1 MDGGAEVTTD
11 LWFILLAIL
20 LVIVAALLVMA
31 ETAIGRV
38 SRGRAEELVRDD
50 VRGSARLL
58 DVIADRPRYVNVLL
72 FLSTV
77 ASVTAIA
84 LVSYVSVASLQEDR
98 GWPVWLAVLLVVAIM
113 VVVNYVVLGVAAR
126 TLGRQHADRI
136 ALRSARA
143 ATLCA
148 TILGPLATLLI
159 LLGNALT
166 PGRGYRE
173 GPFATQAELRE
184 LVDIA
189 EAEDLIEDDERQ
201 MIHSVFELGDT
212 FAREVMVPRTEIVF
226 IERHKTLRQA
236 LSLGL
241 RSGFSRIP
249 VIGENSDDVIGI
261 VYLKDVVRRVFDR
274 RDAEQ
279 TETVESLM
287 RPAFMV
293 PDSKQVD
300 ELLKDMQAARTH
312 MAIVV
317 DEYGGT
323 AGLVTIEDVLEEIV
337 GEIDDEYDTAA
348 PEVAHL
354 DEGGVRVS
362 ARMHVDDFADL
373 IGVDIES
380 EDEGVDTVLGLMG
393 KRLGRVPI
401 SGASIDIDGWRLTA
415 EQAVGR
421 RNRIGSVLA
430 VRCDDP
436 VPEPDAE
443 RRDDG

>member
-1 MDGGAEVTTD
+1 MTTD
-11 LWFILLAIL
+11 LL
-20 LVIVAALLVMA
+20 LVIIAVVLVVVAALLVMA

-38 SRGRAEELVRDD
+38 SRGRVEDLEREG

-58 DVIADRPRYVNVLL
+58 DIVADRPRYVNVLL

-84 LVSYVSVASLQEDR
+84 LVSYVGIATLQEVR
-98 GWPVWLAVLLVVAIM
+98 GWPVWLALLVVVALM
-113 VVVNYVVLGVAAR
+113 VIVNYVVLGVAAR

-136 ALRSARA
+136 ALRSAGTA
-143 ATLCA
+143 SLLAGV
-148 TILGPLATLLI
+148 LGPLATLLI
-159 LLGNALT
+159 ILGNALT

-184 LVDIA
+184 LVDFA

-212 FAREVMVPRTEIVF
+212 FAREVMVPRTEMIY

-261 VYLKDVVRRVFDR
+261 VYLKDIVRRVFDR

-323 AGLVTIEDVLEEIV
+323 AGIVTIEDVLEEIV

-348 PEVAHL
+348 PEVAKL
-354 DEGGVRVS
+354 ESGSVRVS

-373 IGVDIES
+373 IDVDVES

-401 SGASIDIDGWRLTA
+401 PGATIDVDGWRLTA
-415 EQAVGR
+415 EQGMGR

-430 VRCDDP
+430 VR
-436 VPEPDAE
+436 VEPAE
-443 RRDDG
+443 ASSSAAHEHGASDVD

>member
-1 MDGGAEVTTD
+1 MTTD
-11 LWFILLAIL
+11 LL
-20 LVIVAALLVMA
+20 LVIIAVVLVLVAALLVMA

-38 SRGRAEELVRDD
+38 SRGRVEDLEREG

-58 DVIADRPRYVNVLL
+58 DIVADRPRYVNVLL

-84 LVSYVSVASLQEDR
+84 LVSYVGIATLQEVR
-98 GWPVWLAVLLVVAIM
+98 GWPVWLALLVVVALM

-136 ALRSARA
+136 ALRSAGTA
-143 ATLCA
+143 SLLAGV
-148 TILGPLATLLI
+148 LGPLATLLI
-159 LLGNALT
+159 ILGNALT

-184 LVDIA
+184 LVDFA

-212 FAREVMVPRTEIVF
+212 FAREVMVPRTEMIY

-261 VYLKDVVRRVFDR
+261 VFLKDIVRRVFDR

-323 AGLVTIEDVLEEIV
+323 AGIVTIEDVLEEIV

-348 PEVAHL
+348 PEVAKL
-354 DEGGVRVS
+354 ENGSVRVS

-373 IGVDIES
+373 IDVDVES

-401 SGASIDIDGWRLTA
+401 PGATIDVEGWRLTA
-415 EQAVGR
+415 EQGMGR

-430 VRCDDP
+430 VR
-436 VPEPDAE
+436 VEPAVASSSSAHE
-443 RRDDG
+443 HEASDGD

>member
-1 MDGGAEVTTD
+1 MTTD
-11 LWFILLAIL
+11 LL
-20 LVIVAALLVMA
+20 LVVIAVVLVVVAALLVMA

-38 SRGRAEELVRDD
+38 SRGRVEDLEREG

-58 DVIADRPRYVNVLL
+58 DIVADRPRYVNVLL

-84 LVSYVSVASLQEDR
+84 LVSYVGIATLQEVR
-98 GWPVWLAVLLVVAIM
+98 GWPVWLALLVVVALM
-113 VVVNYVVLGVAAR
+113 VIVNYVVLGVAAR

-136 ALRSARA
+136 ALRSAGTA
-143 ATLCA
+143 SLLAGV
-148 TILGPLATLLI
+148 LGPLATLLI
-159 LLGNALT
+159 VLGNALT

-184 LVDIA
+184 LVDFA

-212 FAREVMVPRTEIVF
+212 FAREVMVPRTEMIY

-261 VYLKDVVRRVFDR
+261 VYLKDIVRRVFDR

-323 AGLVTIEDVLEEIV
+323 AGIVTIEDVLEEIV

-348 PEVAHL
+348 PEVAKL
-354 DEGGVRVS
+354 ENGSVRVS

-373 IGVDIES
+373 IDVDVES

-401 SGASIDIDGWRLTA
+401 PGATIDVDGWRLTA
-415 EQAVGR
+415 EQGMGR

-430 VRCDDP
+430 VR
-436 VPEPDAE
+436 VEPAE
-443 RRDDG
+443 ASSSAAHEHGASDVD

>member
-1 MDGGAEVTTD
+1 MTTD
-11 LWFILLAIL
+11 LL
-20 LVIVAALLVMA
+20 LVIIAVVLVLVAALLVMA

-38 SRGRAEELVRDD
+38 SRGRVEDLEREG

-58 DVIADRPRYVNVLL
+58 DIVADRPRYVNVLL

-84 LVSYVSVASLQEDR
+84 LVSYVGIATLQEVR
-98 GWPVWLAVLLVVAIM
+98 GWPVWLALLVVVALM
-113 VVVNYVVLGVAAR
+113 VIVNYVVLGVAAR

-136 ALRSARA
+136 ALRSAGTA
-143 ATLCA
+143 SLLAGV
-148 TILGPLATLLI
+148 LGPLATLLI
-159 LLGNALT
+159 ILGNALT

-184 LVDIA
+184 LVDFA

-212 FAREVMVPRTEIVF
+212 FAREVMVPRTEMIY

-261 VYLKDVVRRVFDR
+261 VYLKDIVRRVFDR

-323 AGLVTIEDVLEEIV
+323 AGIVTIEDVLEEIV

-348 PEVAHL
+348 PEVAKL
-354 DEGGVRVS
+354 ENGSVRVS

-373 IGVDIES
+373 IDVDVES

-401 SGASIDIDGWRLTA
+401 PGATIDVDGWRLTA
-415 EQAVGR
+415 EQGMGR

-430 VRCDDP
+430 VR
-436 VPEPDAE
+436 VEPAE
-443 RRDDG
+443 ASSPSAHEHEASDGG

>member
-1 MDGGAEVTTD
+1 MSGD
-11 LWFILLAIL
+11 LL
-20 LVIVAALLVMA
+20 LVLIAVILVILAALLVMA

-38 SRGRAEELVRDD
+38 SRGRVEELQREG
-50 VRGSARLL
+50 VRGSGRLL
-58 DVIADRPRYVNVLL
+58 DVVADRPRYVNVLL

-84 LVSYVSVASLQEDR
+84 LVSYVGIASLQEDR
-98 GWPVWLAVLLVVAIM
+98 GWPVWLALLVVVGIM
-113 VVVNYVVLGVAAR
+113 VIVNYVVLGVAAR

-136 ALRSARA
+136 ALRSAGA
-143 ATLCA
+143 ASLLA
-148 TILGPLATLLI
+148 GILGPLATLLI
-159 LLGNALT
+159 VLGNALT

-212 FAREVMVPRTEIVF
+212 FAREVMVPRTEMIY

-261 VYLKDVVRRVFDR
+261 VYLKDVVRRVFDHR
-274 RDAEQ
+274 EAEQ

-312 MAIVV
+312 MAICV

-337 GEIDDEYDTAA
+337 GEIADEYDTAA
-348 PEVAHL
+348 PEVARL
-354 DEGGVRVS
+354 DDGSVRVS

-373 IGVDIES
+373 IDVDVES

-401 SGASIDIDGWRLTA
+401 PGATIDIDGWRLTA
-415 EQAVGR
+415 EQGVGR
-421 RNRIGSVLA
+421 RNRIGSILA
-430 VRCDDP
+430 VH
-436 VPEPDAE
+436 VGLGDASSAGVDE
-443 RRDDG
+443 TEVVDVD

>member
-1 MDGGAEVTTD
+1 MSTD
-11 LWFILLAIL
+11 LS
-20 LVIVAALLVMA
+20 LVIIAIVLVVAAALLVMA

-38 SRGRAEELVRDD
+38 SRGRVEELQREG

-58 DVIADRPRYVNVLL
+58 DVVADRPRYVNVLL
-72 FLSTV
+72 FLSTI

-84 LVSYVSVASLQEDR
+84 LVSYVGVAGLQEDR
-98 GWPVWLAVLLVVAIM
+98 GWPVWLALLVVVAIM

-136 ALRSARA
+136 ALRSAGVA
-143 ATLCA
+143 SLLAG
-148 TILGPLATLLI
+148 ILGPFATFLI
-159 LLGNALT
+159 ILGNALT

-212 FAREVMVPRTEIVF
+212 FAREVMVPRTEMIF

-323 AGLVTIEDVLEEIV
+323 AGIVTIEDVLEEIV

-348 PEVAHL
+348 PEVARL
-354 DEGGVRVS
+354 DDDSVRVS

-373 IGVDIES
+373 IDVDVES
-380 EDEGVDTVLGLMG
+380 DDEGVDTILGLMG

-401 SGASIDIDGWRLTA
+401 PGATIDIDGWRLTA
-415 EQAVGR
+415 EQGMGR

-430 VRCDDP
+430 VRI
-436 VPEPDAE
+436 EPDDEAGSA
-443 RRDDG
+443 RWIGVDDDD

>member
-1 MDGGAEVTTD
+1 MTTD
-11 LWFILLAIL
+11 LL
-20 LVIVAALLVMA
+20 LVIIAVVLVVVAALLVMA

-38 SRGRAEELVRDD
+38 SRGRVEDLEREG

-58 DVIADRPRYVNVLL
+58 DIVADRPRYVNVLL

-84 LVSYVSVASLQEDR
+84 LVSYVGIATLQEVR
-98 GWPVWLAVLLVVAIM
+98 GWPVWLALLVVVALM
-113 VVVNYVVLGVAAR
+113 VIVNYVVLGVAAR

-136 ALRSARA
+136 ALRSAGTA
-143 ATLCA
+143 SLLAGV
-148 TILGPLATLLI
+148 LGPLATLLI
-159 LLGNALT
+159 VLGNALT

-184 LVDIA
+184 LVDFA

-212 FAREVMVPRTEIVF
+212 FAREVMVPRTEMIY

-261 VYLKDVVRRVFDR
+261 VYLKDIVRRVFDR

-323 AGLVTIEDVLEEIV
+323 AGIVTIEDVLEEIV

-348 PEVAHL
+348 PEVAKL
-354 DEGGVRVS
+354 EDGSVRVS

-373 IGVDIES
+373 IDVDVES

-401 SGASIDIDGWRLTA
+401 PGATIDVDGWRLTA
-415 EQAVGR
+415 EQGMGR

-430 VRCDDP
+430 VR
-436 VPEPDAE
+436 VEPAE
-443 RRDDG
+443 ASSSSAHEHGASDGD

>member
-1 MDGGAEVTTD
+1 MTTD
-11 LWFILLAIL
+11 LL
-20 LVIVAALLVMA
+20 LVIIAVVLVVVAALLVMA

-38 SRGRAEELVRDD
+38 SRGRVEDLEREG

-58 DVIADRPRYVNVLL
+58 DIVADRPRYVNVLL

-84 LVSYVSVASLQEDR
+84 LVSYVGIATLQEVR
-98 GWPVWLAVLLVVAIM
+98 GWPVWLALLVVVALM
-113 VVVNYVVLGVAAR
+113 VIVNYVVLGVAAR

-136 ALRSARA
+136 ALRSAGTA
-143 ATLCA
+143 SLLAGV
-148 TILGPLATLLI
+148 LGPLATLLI
-159 LLGNALT
+159 ILGNALT

-184 LVDIA
+184 LVDFA

-212 FAREVMVPRTEIVF
+212 FAREVMVPRTEMIY

-261 VYLKDVVRRVFDR
+261 VYLKDIVRRVFDR

-323 AGLVTIEDVLEEIV
+323 AGIVTIEDVLEEIV

-348 PEVAHL
+348 PEVAKL
-354 DEGGVRVS
+354 ENGSVRVS

-373 IGVDIES
+373 IDVDVES
-380 EDEGVDTVLGLMG
+380 EDEGIDTVLGLMG

-401 SGASIDIDGWRLTA
+401 PGATIDVDGWRLTA
-415 EQAVGR
+415 EQGMGR

-430 VRCDDP
+430 VR
-436 VPEPDAE
+436 VEPAE
-443 RRDDG
+443 APSSSAHEHGASDGD

>member
-1 MDGGAEVTTD
+1 MSTD
-11 LWFILLAIL
+11 VWLVVMAIV
-20 LVIVAALLVMA
+20 LVLVAALLVMA

-38 SRGRAEELVRDD
+38 SRGRVEELQRDG

-58 DVIADRPRYVNVLL
+58 DVVADRPRYVNVLL
-72 FLSTV
+72 FLSTI

-84 LVSYVSVASLQEDR
+84 LVSYVGIAGLQEER
-98 GWPVWLAVLLVVAIM
+98 GWPVWLALLVVVAIM

-136 ALRSARA
+136 ALRSAGVA
-143 ATLCA
+143 SLLAG
-148 TILGPLATLLI
+148 ILGPFATFLI
-159 LLGNALT
+159 ILGNALT

-212 FAREVMVPRTEIVF
+212 FAREVMVPRTEMIF

-323 AGLVTIEDVLEEIV
+323 AGIVTIEDVLEEIV

-348 PEVAHL
+348 PEVARL
-354 DEGGVRVS
+354 DDDSVRVS

-373 IGVDIES
+373 VDIDVES
-380 EDEGVDTVLGLMG
+380 EDEGVDTILGLMG

-401 SGASIDIDGWRLTA
+401 PGATIDIDGWRLTA
-415 EQAVGR
+415 EQGMGR

-430 VRCDDP
+430 VRIEPEDEAGSPRWIGVDD
-436 VPEPDAE
+436 
-443 RRDDG
+443 DD

>member
-1 MDGGAEVTTD
+1 MSTD
-11 LWFILLAIL
+11 LV
-20 LVIVAALLVMA
+20 LVIIAVVLVVVAALLVMA

-38 SRGRAEELVRDD
+38 SRGRVEDLQRDG

-58 DVIADRPRYVNVLL
+58 DVVSDRPRYVNVLL
-72 FLSTV
+72 FLSTI

-84 LVSYVSVASLQEDR
+84 LVSYVGIAGLQEDR
-98 GWPVWLAVLLVVAIM
+98 GWPVWLALLVVVALM

-136 ALRSARA
+136 ALRSAGVA
-143 ATLCA
+143 SLLAG
-148 TILGPLATLLI
+148 ILGPFATFLI
-159 LLGNALT
+159 ILGNALT

-212 FAREVMVPRTEIVF
+212 FAREVMVPRTEMIY

-261 VYLKDVVRRVFDR
+261 VFLKDVVRRVFDR

-323 AGLVTIEDVLEEIV
+323 AGIVTIEDVLEEIV

-348 PEVAHL
+348 PEVARL
-354 DEGGVRVS
+354 EDGAVRVS

-373 IGVDIES
+373 IDVDVES

-401 SGASIDIDGWRLTA
+401 PGASIDVDGWRLTA
-415 EQAVGR
+415 EQGMGR

-430 VRCDDP
+430 VRVEESEGEPGSGGAGMEAGDD
-436 VPEPDAE
+436 D
-443 RRDDG
+443 

>member
-1 MDGGAEVTTD
+1 MTTD
-11 LWFILLAIL
+11 LL
-20 LVIVAALLVMA
+20 LVIIAVVLVVVAALLVMA

-38 SRGRAEELVRDD
+38 SRGRVEDLEREG

-58 DVIADRPRYVNVLL
+58 DIVADRPRYVNVLL

-84 LVSYVSVASLQEDR
+84 LVSYVGIATLQEVR
-98 GWPVWLAVLLVVAIM
+98 GWPVWLALLVVVALM
-113 VVVNYVVLGVAAR
+113 VIVNYVVLGVAAR

-136 ALRSARA
+136 ALRSAGTA
-143 ATLCA
+143 SLLAGV
-148 TILGPLATLLI
+148 LGPLATLLI
-159 LLGNALT
+159 ILGNALT

-184 LVDIA
+184 LVDFA

-212 FAREVMVPRTEIVF
+212 FAREVMVPRTEMIY

-261 VYLKDVVRRVFDR
+261 VFLKDIVRRVFDR

-323 AGLVTIEDVLEEIV
+323 AGIVTIEDVLEEIV

-348 PEVAHL
+348 PEVAKL
-354 DEGGVRVS
+354 ENGSVRVS

-373 IGVDIES
+373 IDVDVES

-401 SGASIDIDGWRLTA
+401 PGATIDVEGWRLTA
-415 EQAVGR
+415 EQGMGR

-430 VRCDDP
+430 VRVGP
-436 VPEPDAE
+436 AVASSSSAHEHVAS
-443 RRDDG
+443 DGD

>member
-1 MDGGAEVTTD
+1 MTTD
-11 LWFILLAIL
+11 LWFIVLAVL
-20 LVIVAALLVMA
+20 LVIIAALLVMA

-38 SRGRAEELVRDD
+38 SRGRVEDLVRDE

-58 DVIADRPRYVNVLL
+58 DVVSDRPRYVNVLL
-72 FLSTV
+72 FLSTI
-77 ASVTAIA
+77 ASVTAIS
-84 LVSYVSVASLQEDR
+84 LVSYVGVASLQEDR
-98 GWPVWLAVLLVVAIM
+98 GWPVWLALLIVVAIM
-113 VVVNYVVLGVAAR
+113 VVINYVVLGVAAR

-136 ALRSARA
+136 ALRA
-143 ATLCA
+143 AGITSLLA
-148 TILGPLATLLI
+148 GILGPLATLLI
-159 LLGNALT
+159 IIGNALT

-212 FAREVMVPRTEIVF
+212 YVREVMVPRTEMIY

-249 VIGENSDDVIGI
+249 VIGENADDVLGI

-287 RPAFMV
+287 RPPFMV

-312 MAIVV
+312 MAIAV

-337 GEIDDEYDTAA
+337 GEIADEYDTAA
-348 PEVAHL
+348 PEVAKL
-354 DEGGVRVS
+354 DNGSVRVS

-373 IGVDIES
+373 IDVDVES

-401 SGASIDIDGWRLTA
+401 PGATIEIEGWRLTA
-415 EQAVGR
+415 EQGVGR

-430 VRCDDP
+430 VRVDDIAE
-436 VPEPDAE
+436 VADEADAAE
-443 RRDDG
+443 SDE

>member
-1 MDGGAEVTTD
+1 VNTD
-11 LWFILLAIL
+11 DLPLVILAII

-38 SRGRAEELVRDD
+38 SRGRVEDLQREG
-50 VRGSARLL
+50 VRGSTRLL
-58 DVIADRPRYVNVLL
+58 DVVADRPRYVNVLL

-84 LVSYVSVASLQEDR
+84 LISYVGIASLQEDR
-98 GWPVWLAVLLVVAIM
+98 GWPVWLALLVVVGIM
-113 VVVNYVVLGVAAR
+113 VIVNYVVLGVAAR

-136 ALRSARA
+136 ALRSAGA
-143 ATLCA
+143 ASLLA
-148 TILGPLATLLI
+148 GILGPLATLLI
-159 LLGNALT
+159 VLGNALT

-212 FAREVMVPRTEIVF
+212 FAREVMVPRTEMIY
-226 IERHKTLRQA
+226 IERHKNLRQA

-312 MAIVV
+312 MAICV

-348 PEVAHL
+348 PEVAKL
-354 DEGGVRVS
+354 DDGSVRVS

-373 IGVDIES
+373 IDVDVES

-401 SGASIDIDGWRLTA
+401 PGATIDIDGWRLTA
-415 EQAVGR
+415 EQGMGR
-421 RNRIGSVLA
+421 RNRIGSILA
-430 VRCDDP
+430 ARVDP
-436 VPEPDAE
+436 IDASASAVE
-443 RRDDG
+443 GAEALDVD

>member
-1 MDGGAEVTTD
+1 MSTD
-11 LWFILLAIL
+11 LS
-20 LVIVAALLVMA
+20 LVIIAIVLVVAAALLVMA

-38 SRGRAEELVRDD
+38 SRGRVEELQREG
-50 VRGSARLL
+50 VRGSVRLL
-58 DVIADRPRYVNVLL
+58 DVVADRPRYVNVLL
-72 FLSTV
+72 FLSTI

-84 LVSYVSVASLQEDR
+84 LVSYVGIAGLQEDR
-98 GWPVWLAVLLVVAIM
+98 GWPVWLALLVVVAIM

-136 ALRSARA
+136 ALRSAGVA
-143 ATLCA
+143 SLLAG
-148 TILGPLATLLI
+148 ILGPFATFLI
-159 LLGNALT
+159 ILGNALT

-212 FAREVMVPRTEIVF
+212 FAREVMVPRTEMIF

-323 AGLVTIEDVLEEIV
+323 AGIVTIEDVLEEIV

-348 PEVAHL
+348 PEVARL
-354 DEGGVRVS
+354 DDDSVRVS

-373 IGVDIES
+373 IDVDVES
-380 EDEGVDTVLGLMG
+380 EDEGVDTILGLMG

-401 SGASIDIDGWRLTA
+401 PGATIDIDGWRLTA
-415 EQAVGR
+415 EQGMGR

-430 VRCDDP
+430 VRI
-436 VPEPDAE
+436 EPDDEAGSA
-443 RRDDG
+443 RWIGVDDDD

>member
-1 MDGGAEVTTD
+1 MTTD
-11 LWFILLAIL
+11 LL
-20 LVIVAALLVMA
+20 LVVIAVVLVVVAALLVMA

-38 SRGRAEELVRDD
+38 SRGRVEDLEREG

-58 DVIADRPRYVNVLL
+58 DIVADRPRYVNVLL

-84 LVSYVSVASLQEDR
+84 LVSYVGIAILQEVR
-98 GWPVWLAVLLVVAIM
+98 GWPVWLALLVVVALM
-113 VVVNYVVLGVAAR
+113 VIVNYVVLGVAAR

-136 ALRSARA
+136 ALRSAGTA
-143 ATLCA
+143 SLLAGV
-148 TILGPLATLLI
+148 LGPLATLLI
-159 LLGNALT
+159 VLGNALT

-184 LVDIA
+184 LVDFA

-212 FAREVMVPRTEIVF
+212 FAREVMVPRTEMIY

-261 VYLKDVVRRVFDR
+261 VYLKDIVRRVFDR

-323 AGLVTIEDVLEEIV
+323 AGIVTIEDVLEEIV

-348 PEVAHL
+348 PEVAKL
-354 DEGGVRVS
+354 ENGSVRVS
-362 ARMHVDDFADL
+362 ARMHVDDFAEL
-373 IGVDIES
+373 IDVDVES

-401 SGASIDIDGWRLTA
+401 PGATIDVDGWRLTA
-415 EQAVGR
+415 EQGMGR

-430 VRCDDP
+430 VR
-436 VPEPDAE
+436 VEPAE
-443 RRDDG
+443 ASSSSADEHGASDVD

>member
-1 MDGGAEVTTD
+1 MTTD
-11 LWFILLAIL
+11 LL
-20 LVIVAALLVMA
+20 LVIIAVVLVVVAALLVMA

-38 SRGRAEELVRDD
+38 SRGRVEDLEREG

-58 DVIADRPRYVNVLL
+58 DIVADRPRYVNVLL

-84 LVSYVSVASLQEDR
+84 LVSYVGIATLQEVR
-98 GWPVWLAVLLVVAIM
+98 GWPVWLALLVVVALM
-113 VVVNYVVLGVAAR
+113 VIVNYVVLGVAAR

-136 ALRSARA
+136 ALRSAGTA
-143 ATLCA
+143 SLLAGV
-148 TILGPLATLLI
+148 LGPLATLLI
-159 LLGNALT
+159 VLGNALT

-184 LVDIA
+184 LVDFA

-212 FAREVMVPRTEIVF
+212 FAREVMVPRTEMIY

-261 VYLKDVVRRVFDR
+261 VYLKDIVRRVFDR

-323 AGLVTIEDVLEEIV
+323 AGIVTIEDVLEEIV

-348 PEVAHL
+348 PEVAKL
-354 DEGGVRVS
+354 ENGSVRVS

-373 IGVDIES
+373 IDVDVES

-401 SGASIDIDGWRLTA
+401 PGATIDVDGWRLTA
-415 EQAVGR
+415 EQGMGR

-430 VRCDDP
+430 VR
-436 VPEPDAE
+436 VEPAE
-443 RRDDG
+443 APSSSAHEHGASDGD

>member
-1 MDGGAEVTTD
+1 MTGDVG
-11 LWFILLAIL
+11 LLILAIA
-20 LVIVAALLVMA
+20 LVIIAALLVMA

-38 SRGRAEELVRDD
+38 SRAYVEDLVRDG
-50 VRGSARLL
+50 RRNSSRLL
-58 DVIADRPRYVNVLL
+58 DVVSDRPRYVNVLL

-84 LVSYVSVASLQEDR
+84 LVSYVGIVSLQEDR
-98 GWPVWLAVLLVVAIM
+98 DWPVWLALLVIVTVM
-113 VVVNYVVLGVAAR
+113 VIVNYVVLGVAAR
-126 TLGRQHADRI
+126 TLGRQHAARI
-136 ALRSARA
+136 ALRSARP
-143 ATLCA
+143 A
-148 TILGPLATLLI
+148 TILAGVLGPLATLLI
-159 LLGNALT
+159 ILGNALT

-212 FAREVMVPRTEIVF
+212 FAREVMVPRTEVVF

-354 DEGGVRVS
+354 DDGAVRVS

-401 SGASIDIDGWRLTA
+401 SGATIDLDGWRLTA
-415 EQAVGR
+415 EQAMGR

-430 VRCDDP
+430 VRYVEPEAEPGESTSKGQSDD
-436 VPEPDAE
+436 VA
-443 RRDDG
+443 